1 MIEINGLKMYDSDE
15 LAELLGVKKSRVYQL
30 RRRGLIRSVYLDGK
44 KLYTSEQSV
53 MDYLNGLTLPKR
65 EDEKGNQVTKSPSNK
80 VTK

>member
-65 EDEKGNQVTKSPSNK
+65 EDEKGNKVTKSPSNK
-80 VTK
+80 VAK

>member
-30 RRRGLIRSVYLDGK
+30 RRRGLIRSVYLEGK

-65 EDEKGNQVTKSPSNK
+65 EDEKGKQVTK
-80 VTK
+80 

>member
-30 RRRGLIRSVYLDGK
+30 RRRGLIRSVYLEGK

-53 MDYLNGLTLPKR
+53 MDYLNGLTLPKL
-65 EDEKGNQVTKSPSNK
+65 EDEKGKQVTK
-80 VTK
+80 

>member
-30 RRRGLIRSVYLDGK
+30 RRRGLIRSVYLEGK

-53 MDYLNGLTLPKR
+53 MDYLNGLTLPKL
-65 EDEKGNQVTKSPSNK
+65 EGEKGKQVTK
-80 VTK
+80 